1 MCHRYYYYKD
11 PIKKFSALNN
21 MDPSKVPN
29 DLCDLTEIEEMLI
42 TQIVPI
48 ISVYYLRDSQYAYHG
63 NVINFP

>member
-1 MCHRYYYYKD
+1 
-11 PIKKFSALNN
+11 
-21 MDPSKVPN
+21 MDPSEVPN